1 MRRYAT
7 SKFRIGLLAACI
19 AAVVFVATSSS
30 WAQNGGGTPATPAAG
45 NQAPAP
51 QKQGL
56 MSLILSHPD
65 FVSFTI
71 AILSITGLTL
81 IIQGFI
87 KIRRGAL
94 IPDTSTNH
102 IRDLI
107 GRREFKELIDFTET
121 DPSFVSRALNP
132 ALKRAPSF
140 SSMKEA
146 METAI
151 AEQTAEQFR
160 RIEYLNIIG
169 NLGPL
174 LGLLGTVLGMIEAF
188 QDLMAAG
195 GDANPAKPAG
205 GISTALCHTFLGLFL
220 AVPCLAVFGIQ
231 RTMVDRLTTQG
242 ALIAEELLLLIKPAE
257 AKPAAART
265 NGVRANDNNRNGGR

>member
-30 WAQNGGGTPATPAAG
+30 SWAQNQGGAAAPAAG

-94 IPDTSTNH
+94 IPNASTNH

-107 GRREFKELIDFTET
+107 NRQKFKKLIDFTKT

-140 SSMKEA
+140 SS
-146 METAI
+146 TL
-151 AEQTAEQFR
+151 TLF
-160 RIEYLNIIG
+160 
-169 NLGPL
+169 
-174 LGLLGTVLGMIEAF
+174 
-188 QDLMAAG
+188 
-195 GDANPAKPAG
+195 
-205 GISTALCHTFLGLFL
+205 AL
-220 AVPCLAVFGIQ
+220 
-231 RTMVDRLTTQG
+231 
-242 ALIAEELLLLIKPAE
+242 
-257 AKPAAART
+257 
-265 NGVRANDNNRNGGR
+265 